1 MKYFFKKKNI
11 ADASVGEILQEH
23 RRRKNISLEA
33 AAAAT
38 KINVKYL
45 RALENGDCQSL
56 PSGVYARNF
65 LREYCFWLGLNS
77 QPMLEAFEGE
87 INLTK
92 VDAGG
97 QEIFSRQRPRWYYF
111 LSLPKVARN
120 TILVIVILGGLGYL
134 GWRIQQIIAPPAL
147 AIMFPPESYLTA
159 ENKITL
165 LGRTERETRLTVNGS
180 EVLSD
185 EAGNFSEEVNLTAG
199 LNVITVKAK
208 KRYSREAEAVRQVLV
223 K

>member
-1 MKYFFKKKNI
+1 MRLIFKKKKI
-11 ADASVGEILQEH
+11 VEESVGEILLE
-23 RRRKNISLEA
+23 RRRQKNISLET

-45 RALENGDCQSL
+45 QALENGDYDNL
-56 PSGVYARNF
+56 PRGIYARNF
-65 LREYCFWLGLNS
+65 LREYCFFLEIDS
-77 QPMLEAFEGE
+77 QPVLEAFEGE
-87 INLTK
+87 VNLTK
-92 VDAGG
+92 VGVG
-97 QEIFSRQRPRWYYF
+97 EREIFSRQRPRWYYF
-111 LSLPKVARN
+111 LSLPKLWRN
-120 TILVIVILGGLGYL
+120 TILVVVILGGLGFL
-134 GWRIQQIIAPPAL
+134 GWRIQRIIAPPAI
-147 AIMFPPESYLTA
+147 AIIFPPESYITS

-165 LGRTERETRLTVNGS
+165 SGQTEREARLTVNGS

-208 KRYSREAEAVRQVLV
+208 KRYSREATVVRQVLV

>member
-1 MKYFFKKKNI
+1 MQFIFKKKNI
-11 ADASVGEILQEH
+11 TDASVGEILQEH
-23 RRRKNISLEA
+23 RRQKNISLEA

-65 LREYCFWLGLNS
+65 FREYCF
-77 QPMLEAFEGE
+77 
-87 INLTK
+87 
-92 VDAGG
+92 
-97 QEIFSRQRPRWYYF
+97 F
-111 LSLPKVARN
+111 LSLPKVTRN
-120 TILVIVILGGLGYL
+120 TILVVVILGGLGYL
-134 GWRIQQIIAPPAL
+134 GLRIQQIIAPPAL

-185 EAGNFSEEVNLTAG
+185 EAGNFREEVNLTAG
-199 LNVITVKAK
+199 LNVITIKAK
-208 KRYSREAEAVRQVLV
+208 KRYSREA
-223 K
+223 